1 MRGRL
6 ENLLGALSIALS
18 DEIERVT
25 TDASG
30 HGASVP
36 AALSILLRRPGC
48 TIETLRTHIGLSH
61 SATVRLVDRIVALVD
76 GTLPAN
82 PVVEILGPDLQDGGE
97 GCLSLPGMG
106 LETVRALRARVT
118 GQDPKGNPVSYEG
131 EGLRARAF
139 QHETD
144 HLNGRLYIDLHPTRA
159 RKKIEKEMRESDW
172 FGLHTLDPRSDQYR
186 DAQGHDD
193 EDVDHD

>member
-18 DEIERVT
+18 DEIERVA

-61 SATVRLVDRIVALVD
+61 SATVRLVDRIVAD
-76 GTLPAN
+76 GLAVRRP
-82 PVVEILGPDLQDGGE
+82 GGDDRE
-97 GCLSLPGMG
+97 VAVHL
-106 LETVRALRARVT
+106 TVKGRRRALRVHEQRRAVVGRSLAGLSSADRRELERLLDRLLRTEAVVHAEAQTICRLCEAPVCPLRRCPVPAAR
-118 GQDPKGNPVSYEG
+118 
-131 EGLRARAF
+131 
-139 QHETD
+139 
-144 HLNGRLYIDLHPTRA
+144 
-159 RKKIEKEMRESDW
+159 
-172 FGLHTLDPRSDQYR
+172 
-186 DAQGHDD
+186 
-193 EDVDHD
+193 